1 MTPSGLP
8 HRSPPDRRWWRD
20 LTVPVVSYSAV
31 AIVLTL
37 LQYATQP
44 GGHDL
49 DAVWIRYDA
58 GAYLTIART
67 GYSWSPA
74 DPYPLVA
81 WFPGYPLAIRAVAT
95 AVGNVVLSA
104 VLITFVSGLTAS
116 CLFWRWMA
124 RTAVGRYERFIGLA
138 VLLLFAWGWFLYG
151 VVYGDALFL
160 ALALGAF
167 VLAERGMLLP
177 AALLAA
183 VAAAERPTGVALT
196 LGLLV
201 LAMERD
207 GALSWTGWRHAG
219 RGIGLPVRIDRTRL
233 RARQLLPLVSIAGLA
248 AYSAYLGSR
257 FGQPLLWLEAQGKW
271 HQGPVAGPRSWFKLH
286 MLAVVIK
293 EHDLAYL
300 AKSFTQLAAV
310 VAVAAAVPA
319 VGRRFGLGYGVYV
332 GTIIAIIAIGTN
344 DFVGPGRYL
353 IGVFPVAALV
363 AEWIAQRRTA
373 TIIWLSV
380 SSVALVAQTILFA
393 RGAYLT

>member
-1 MTPSGLP
+1 MSPADRP
-8 HRSPPDRRWWRD
+8 HGSTLVRPWWRD
-20 LTVPVVSYSAV
+20 LTVPVVAYSAV

-37 LQYATQP
+37 LQYAMQP
-44 GGHDL
+44 GGRDL

-95 AVGNVVLSA
+95 TVGNVVLSA

-116 CLFWRWMA
+116 CLLWRWMA
-124 RTAVGRYERFIGLA
+124 RMAVGRYERFIGLA

-160 ALALGAF
+160 ALALGSF
-167 VLAERGMLLP
+167 VLAERRLLLP

-196 LGLLV
+196 MGILV

-207 GALSWTGWRHAG
+207 GALSWTGWRNSG
-219 RGIGLPVRIDRTRL
+219 RRIGLPIRIDRTRL
-233 RARQLLPLVSIAGLA
+233 RARQLLPLVSLAGLA

-257 FGQPLLWLEAQGKW
+257 YGRPLLWLEAQGKW

-310 VAVAAAVPA
+310 VGVAATVPA
-319 VGRRFGLGYGVYV
+319 IGRRFGLGYAVYV
-332 GTIIAIIAIGTN
+332 GTIVGIVAIGTN

-363 AEWIAQRRTA
+363 AELLAKRRTA